1 MNVTKPAKYA
11 PPKYRWRNVII
22 PNNSKFHIFGR
33 ISPVKQ
39 KVQIAFQRILVRR
52 SIHKTSIWRLAN
64 TDVFESGDPILS
76 IDTLSHQTLKIEVS
90 QLHNSLWFTSRTQNK
105 GLRSQFSLKWGKFPC
120 PMRCIKKYHCN
131 NYSTFKGFT
140 RDLFW
145 LRKLSKV
152 RKPALVA
159 IMVLHRKVM
168 SSRLSYGLSNNL
180 RLARYPTGI
189 YHNNNILN

>member
-76 IDTLSHQTLKIEVS
+76 IDTLSHQTLKIGGY

-105 GLRSQFSLKWGKFPC
+105 ELRSQFSLKWGKFPC

-131 NYSTFKGFT
+131 NYSTFIGFT
-140 RDLFW
+140 RDLCR
-145 LRKLSKV
+145 LRKLSANVGNKS
-152 RKPALVA
+152 LET
-159 IMVLHRKVM
+159 
-168 SSRLSYGLSNNL
+168 RLSSNNGSSPQSNVIATVL
-180 RLARYPTGI
+180 WSFQQFKAGKIPYWHI
-189 YHNNNILN
+189 S